1 MDNLHKRNKERGK
14 IQILCFFLS
23 TILCVNDDSQALG
36 SHSRFP
42 PHLLLAVAALP
53 LPIVVLAIPIKV
65 LFIIIFASTATI
77 NAMSCN
83 VLLYDI
89 KVISIEKF

>member
-1 MDNLHKRNKERGK
+1 MDNLHKRNKEWGE

-65 LFIIIFASTATI
+65 LFIIIFASTAI